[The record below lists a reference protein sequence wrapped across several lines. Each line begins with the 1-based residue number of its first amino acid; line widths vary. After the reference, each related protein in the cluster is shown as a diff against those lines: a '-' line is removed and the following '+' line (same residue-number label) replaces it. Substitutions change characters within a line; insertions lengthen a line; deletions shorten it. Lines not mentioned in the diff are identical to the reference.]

1 MSDEKENLDN
11 IIQQNNYTHTY
22 LIVLQSI
29 KIMGEQLERIEN
41 QIINLITP
49 EKNINK

>member
-22 LIVLQSI
+22 L